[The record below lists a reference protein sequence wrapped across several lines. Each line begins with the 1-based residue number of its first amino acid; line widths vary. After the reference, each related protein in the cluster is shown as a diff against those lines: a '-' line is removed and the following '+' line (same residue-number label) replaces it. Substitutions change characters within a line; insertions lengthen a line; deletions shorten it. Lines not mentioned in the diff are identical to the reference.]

1 MDFGAASAVGILGG
15 LGEGGLAACETRAGQ
30 VCSGVVRLLRTAFP
44 SQNMPRVLDLDPLL
58 AAPRALA
65 IASAKEVV

>member
-44 SQNMPRVLDLDPLL
+44 SQNMPRVLDLDLGPPFGS
-58 AAPRALA
+58 ATC